1 MQDVTKSY
9 DSSAHW
15 LYQTEMEPGD
25 CCVFRFIGLIEIV
38 PVHNTQRL
46 ALFLFNF
53 QLDLQVLVVIKNFV
67 EFIPMLQ

>member
-38 PVHNTQRL
+38 QYTIHKGSPYFCL
-46 ALFLFNF
+46 IFS
-53 QLDLQVLVVIKNFV
+53 
-67 EFIPMLQ
+67 